1 MKDLKINRSEI
12 ISSGLNTEDMEF
24 IYELVKNKRPKNVLE
39 IGMSEGTST
48 LAICKAFKDFKMESH
63 LTSIDPFQSS
73 RDNNMG
79 VKNIENNNLSKYH
92 TLIEGYDYIILPT
105 LLSENKSFDMI
116 FVDGSHLYDY
126 IMLDQFYAT
135 LLLNQNGVLIYDDYP
150 RESTE
155 SWPLY
160 GHGDWKKGVKLTCDF
175 LEKNYNHF
183 KIDESYSSSRFSSV
197 YVKISEDN
205 RDWNHF
211 KDFV

>member
-150 RESTE
+150 RE
-155 SWPLY
+155 
-160 GHGDWKKGVKLTCDF
+160 
-175 LEKNYNHF
+175 
-183 KIDESYSSSRFSSV
+183 
-197 YVKISEDN
+197 
-205 RDWNHF
+205 
-211 KDFV
+211 